1 MSLPLVNS
9 LRVGFIMFKLISKFK
24 PKGDQPKAIK
34 KLVEGVKRGN
44 RHQTLLGVTGSGKT
58 FVMANV
64 IAQINKPTL
73 VISHNKTL
81 AAQLCQEYRSFFP
94 KNAVEYFISYYDYY
108 QPEAYLAA
116 TDTYID
122 KEAVINKE
130 IERLRFSA
138 TQALISRPDVIV
150 VASVS
155 CIYNIGPRSNYEE
168 MVLKFRKGMIIT
180 RIDLLGQLIK
190 MQYQRT
196 TVSLDRGKFRLKGE
210 ILEIMPI
217 DQEIIYRIEFKDQE
231 IKEILEID
239 QLTKKI
245 KNLEEI
251 AIFPAKHFITPESA
265 EKGAISEIKEEL
277 KDRMA
282 FLKKQKKFLEVERLE
297 RKVKYDL
304 EMIKEI
310 GYCHGI
316 ENYSRFFDGR
326 LSGEPPQTLID
337 YFPKDFLLI
346 IDESHITIPQ
356 IRGMYEGDKARKKTL
371 IEYGFRLPSALDNR
385 PLTFKEFEEK
395 INQVIYTTATPSLY
409 EIKKSAQI
417 VEQIIRPTGLVD
429 PDLVITPILKR
440 KDKKT
445 QIEDV
450 ISRVKERL
458 LNKERVLITTL
469 TKKMAEDLSNY
480 LNEHGI
486 EAKYLHS
493 EIKALDRIE
502 ILTDFRKG
510 IFDVLVGV
518 NLLREGLDLPE
529 VSLVLILDADK
540 EGFLRSTTSLIQTI
554 GRASRNVEGRVVLY
568 ADEITSS
575 LGQAIK
581 ETNRRRKIQ
590 IDYNRKHH
598 ITPKSIKKE
607 IKDILGEERREAVAA
622 LSLERTAGQ
631 PVPEIIAQK
640 EKEMKI
646 AAKNLDFE
654 LAAILRDQIKVLKQR
669 IANRTNSIT
678 NDYK

>member
-1 MSLPLVNS
+1 LSLPLVNS

>member
-1 MSLPLVNS
+1 
-9 LRVGFIMFKLISKFK
+9 MFKLISKFK

>member
-1 MSLPLVNS
+1 
-9 LRVGFIMFKLISKFK
+9 MFKLISKFK

-631 PVPEIIAQK
+631 PVREFIAQK

>member
-1 MSLPLVNS
+1 
-9 LRVGFIMFKLISKFK
+9 
-24 PKGDQPKAIK
+24 
-34 KLVEGVKRGN
+34 
-44 RHQTLLGVTGSGKT
+44 
-58 FVMANV
+58 
-64 IAQINKPTL
+64 
-73 VISHNKTL
+73 
-81 AAQLCQEYRSFFP
+81 
-94 KNAVEYFISYYDYY
+94 
-108 QPEAYLAA
+108 
-116 TDTYID
+116 
-122 KEAVINKE
+122 
-130 IERLRFSA
+130 
-138 TQALISRPDVIV
+138 
-150 VASVS
+150 
-155 CIYNIGPRSNYEE
+155 
-168 MVLKFRKGMIIT
+168 
-180 RIDLLGQLIK
+180 
-190 MQYQRT
+190 
-196 TVSLDRGKFRLKGE
+196 VSLDRGKFRLKGE

>member
-1 MSLPLVNS
+1 
-9 LRVGFIMFKLISKFK
+9 MFKLISKFK

-337 YFPKDFLLI
+337 YFKKDFLLI

>member
-1 MSLPLVNS
+1 
-9 LRVGFIMFKLISKFK
+9 MFKLISKFK
-24 PKGDQPKAIK
+24 PKGDQPKAIM
-34 KLVEGVKRGN
+34 KLVNGVKRGDK
-44 RHQTLLGVTGSGKT
+44 HQTLLGVTGSGKT

-64 IAQINKPTL
+64 IAQVNRPTL

>member
-1 MSLPLVNS
+1 
-9 LRVGFIMFKLISKFK
+9 
-24 PKGDQPKAIK
+24 
-34 KLVEGVKRGN
+34 
-44 RHQTLLGVTGSGKT
+44 
-58 FVMANV
+58 
-64 IAQINKPTL
+64 
-73 VISHNKTL
+73 
-81 AAQLCQEYRSFFP
+81 
-94 KNAVEYFISYYDYY
+94 
-108 QPEAYLAA
+108 
-116 TDTYID
+116 
-122 KEAVINKE
+122 
-130 IERLRFSA
+130 
-138 TQALISRPDVIV
+138 
-150 VASVS
+150 
-155 CIYNIGPRSNYEE
+155 
-168 MVLKFRKGMIIT
+168 
-180 RIDLLGQLIK
+180 
-190 MQYQRT
+190 
-196 TVSLDRGKFRLKGE
+196 
-210 ILEIMPI
+210 
-217 DQEIIYRIEFKDQE
+217 
-231 IKEILEID
+231 
-239 QLTKKI
+239 
-245 KNLEEI
+245 
-251 AIFPAKHFITPESA
+251 
-265 EKGAISEIKEEL
+265 
-277 KDRMA
+277 
-282 FLKKQKKFLEVERLE
+282 
-297 RKVKYDL
+297 
-304 EMIKEI
+304 
-310 GYCHGI
+310 
-316 ENYSRFFDGR
+316 
-326 LSGEPPQTLID
+326 
-337 YFPKDFLLI
+337 
-346 IDESHITIPQ
+346 
-356 IRGMYEGDKARKKTL
+356 
-371 IEYGFRLPSALDNR
+371 
-385 PLTFKEFEEK
+385 
-395 INQVIYTTATPSLY
+395 
-409 EIKKSAQI
+409 
-417 VEQIIRPTGLVD
+417 
-429 PDLVITPILKR
+429 
-440 KDKKT
+440 
-445 QIEDV
+445 
-450 ISRVKERL
+450 
-458 LNKERVLITTL
+458 
-469 TKKMAEDLSNY
+469 MAEDLSNY

>member
-1 MSLPLVNS
+1 
-9 LRVGFIMFKLISKFK
+9 MFKLISKFK

-245 KNLEEI
+245 KNSEEI

>member
-1 MSLPLVNS
+1 
-9 LRVGFIMFKLISKFK
+9 MFKLISKFK

-34 KLVEGVKRGN
+34 KLVNGVKRGNN

-337 YFPKDFLLI
+337 YFPKDFLLV

>member
-1 MSLPLVNS
+1 
-9 LRVGFIMFKLISKFK
+9 MFKLISKFK

-326 LSGEPPQTLID
+326 LPGEPPQTLID

>member
-1 MSLPLVNS
+1 
-9 LRVGFIMFKLISKFK
+9 MFKLISKFK

-34 KLVEGVKRGN
+34 KLVNGVKRGN

>member
-1 MSLPLVNS
+1 LSLPLVNS

-337 YFPKDFLLI
+337 YFPKDFLLV